1 MKGEYLKDIVDAD
14 DFEERGINLIYA
26 PCGAGKTSF
35 IFEKLRVEYPGHS
48 IVFLIDTTK
57 GKKQLLKRSNAIP
70 YTEKE
75 WMNRAPT
82 WEHKVADY
90 DNIIVMTYYQF
101 GLICTQYP
109 GVEKFIDI
117 IICDEMH
124 NLFSFCKWE
133 IAREKDENKKYYD
146 KAYNRIIYMSEM
158 CSAIV
163 IGMTATPNAIY
174 NEIGEWATIHQ
185 VYMDGEPFHYED
197 KQQDVYNNLTMLLNK
212 IQIGQKGLV
221 YVPRITQ
228 IQKYMELLRQKG
240 IRTNAIWS
248 EHNEDYKM
256 DKAQQIIND
265 SVINDS
271 IIPDDVDVLFINKSC
286 ETSVNIESHLDF
298 IIVHDANLD
307 VQTQVRGRYRND
319 LDNLYC
325 YDSNVLDDIELPETM
340 LNTKLTKADIDQYI
354 KENDIRGFDRHIMKQ
369 PSFLKDLENQG
380 YKIEKKKSGSTRYV
394 LISK

>member
-1 MKGEYLKDIVDAD
+1 MKGRHLKDIVDVD
-14 DFEERGINLIYA
+14 DFEEMGINLIYA

-35 IFEKLRVEYPGHS
+35 IFEKLRVEYYGQS

-57 GKKQLLKRSNAIP
+57 GKKQLLKRNNAIP

-75 WMNRAPT
+75 WMYRAPI

-101 GLICTQYP
+101 GLLCTRYP
-109 GVEKFIDI
+109 GIEKFIDI

-133 IAREKDENKKYYD
+133 TAREKDENKKYYD
-146 KAYNRIIYMSEM
+146 RAYNRIIYMAEI
-158 CSAIV
+158 CNTIV
-163 IGMTATPNAIY
+163 IGMTATPSVIY

-185 VYMDGEPFHYED
+185 VPMYGEPFHYEN

-212 IQIGQKGLV
+212 IQIGQKGLI
-221 YVPRITQ
+221 YVPRIT
-228 IQKYMELLRQKG
+228 
-240 IRTNAIWS
+240 
-248 EHNEDYKM
+248 
-256 DKAQQIIND
+256 QIIND
-265 SVINDS
+265 SVINNS
-271 IIPDDVDVLFINKSC
+271 IIPDDIDVLFINKSC

-298 IIVHDANLD
+298 IIVHDTNLD
-307 VQTQVRGRYRND
+307 IQTQVRGRYRND

-369 PSFLKDLENQG
+369 PSFLKDLKSQG
-380 YKIEKKKSGSTRYV
+380 YKVEKKKSGSARYV

>member
-1 MKGEYLKDIVDAD
+1 MKGRHLKDIVDVD
-14 DFEERGINLIYA
+14 DFEEMGINLIYA

-35 IFEKLRVEYPGHS
+35 IFEKLRVEYYGQS

-57 GKKQLLKRSNAIP
+57 GKKQLLKRNNAIP

-75 WMNRAPT
+75 WMYRAPI

-101 GLICTQYP
+101 GLLCTRYP
-109 GVEKFIDI
+109 GIEKFIDI

-133 IAREKDENKKYYD
+133 TAREKDENKKYYD
-146 KAYNRIIYMSEM
+146 RAYNRIIYMAEI
-158 CSAIV
+158 CNTIV
-163 IGMTATPNAIY
+163 IGMTATPSVIY

-185 VYMDGEPFHYED
+185 VPMYGEPFHYEN

-212 IQIGQKGLV
+212 IQIGQKGLI

-228 IQKYMELLRQKG
+228 MQKYMELLRQKDVK
-240 IRTNAIWS
+240 TNAIWS
-248 EHNEDYKM
+248 EHNEDYQM
-256 DKAQQIIND
+256 DNTQQIIND
-265 SVINDS
+265 SVINNS
-271 IIPDDVDVLFINKSC
+271 IIPDDIDVLFINKSC

-298 IIVHDANLD
+298 IIVHDTNLD
-307 VQTQVRGRYRND
+307 IQTQVRGRYRND

-369 PSFLKDLENQG
+369 PSFLKDLKSQG
-380 YKIEKKKSGSTRYV
+380 YKVEKKKSGSARYV